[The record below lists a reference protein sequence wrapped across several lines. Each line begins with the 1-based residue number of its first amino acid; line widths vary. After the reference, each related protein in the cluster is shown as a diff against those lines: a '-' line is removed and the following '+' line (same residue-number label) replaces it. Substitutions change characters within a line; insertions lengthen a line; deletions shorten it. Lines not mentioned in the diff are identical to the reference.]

1 MMDDEEVFGDSRTD
15 DYSQRVTMYN
25 NREFN
30 QQVMIEGASY
40 IRLLRDDSSTKMHLI
55 RTMRGKNICLGNR
68 GYAHRLL
75 YFFSAGGFPL
85 PRTKV

>member
-40 IRLLRDDSSTKMHLI
+40 IRLLRDDSSTKMSSSDSDYAREKYL
-55 RTMRGKNICLGNR
+55 LG
-68 GYAHRLL
+68 G
-75 YFFSAGGFPL
+75 
-85 PRTKV
+85 